1 MALKVFPG
9 AMGFGTDT
17 RAAYGAK
24 GDPVICIVSS
34 LEADAPLEISV
45 RNEKEVITGGL
56 NTLVR
61 YDQGADRGKIIMF
74 EVSGT
79 IVHED
84 SMPLITPYTSIW
96 GQTAPSPGITLK
108 GTTFLIKAH
117 DVLLQHIRIR
127 TGDKGGLNPDI
138 RDALGIQNHDTG
150 EDVYNVVVDH
160 CSISWGIDENIQIWE
175 DWGGRIY
182 NCTISNTISSEALLS
197 SKHSKGFHGMGL
209 LIGQNI
215 SSISLIRNLIAHS
228 RDRVPSIKWNTS
240 THVINNIIYNLYT
253 TGIKYS
259 GTTDSPLDTS
269 IIGNVMIKGRNSVTD
284 YGISIKSTVISGSR
298 FYVKDNQCEN
308 YDQVDDWTCVQQS
321 SGIDYRVMEPPVPI
335 SDIEIL
341 ESKNVVETVLSSV
354 GARPGDKDSV
364 DLGVISDVTYILG
377 NYINCVELDTENTKC
392 DTPTEVAGGW
402 PPLEKNVI
410 TLELPDNPNM
420 DDDNDGYTN
429 LEEWAHKLGDNLSNV
444 IKAPI
449 DLMITNQ

>member
-1 MALKVFPG
+1 
-9 AMGFGTDT
+9 
-17 RAAYGAK
+17 
-24 GDPVICIVSS
+24 
-34 LEADAPLEISV
+34 
-45 RNEKEVITGGL
+45 
-56 NTLVR
+56 
-61 YDQGADRGKIIMF
+61 
-74 EVSGT
+74 
-79 IVHED
+79 
-84 SMPLITPYTSIW
+84 
-96 GQTAPSPGITLK
+96 
-108 GTTFLIKAH
+108 
-117 DVLLQHIRIR
+117 
-127 TGDKGGLNPDI
+127 
-138 RDALGIQNHDTG
+138 
-150 EDVYNVVVDH
+150 
-160 CSISWGIDENIQIWE
+160 
-175 DWGGRIY
+175 
-182 NCTISNTISSEALLS
+182 
-197 SKHSKGFHGMGL
+197 
-209 LIGQNI
+209 
-215 SSISLIRNLIAHS
+215 
-228 RDRVPSIKWNTS
+228 
-240 THVINNIIYNLYT
+240 
-253 TGIKYS
+253 
-259 GTTDSPLDTS
+259 
-269 IIGNVMIKGRNSVTD
+269 
-284 YGISIKSTVISGSR
+284 VISGSR